1 MRGISARAFALA
13 AAAGILVIACST
25 TGTPSGGGGTGPD
38 QGKPF
43 VFASTQ
49 FSPVTEQENMRKKI
63 LAAYQGASVDFVTDQ
78 EAVIIDRISAEGKAG
93 ALNNTPGQI
102 GLAGLENG
110 QFSALASV
118 GAFDDITK
126 IADKHKD
133 QKIPQDMLT
142 LGKFGGNTQIYIPW
156 MQATYFMVASKQ
168 ALQYL
173 PSGGDVNALTYQQLI
188 AWAKNIFDKTGQ
200 KKFGFPLATDGL
212 IHRLIQGY
220 FYPSYTGGL
229 VTTYKSADAVT
240 MWNDMKELWKYSN
253 PQSSTY
259 ARLQEPLQSGD
270 IWIGIDHVARLIDVL
285 NAKPD
290 DFVAVPAPAG
300 PKGRYYMSVVIG
312 LGIPRTSPNKTGA
325 EGLIDY
331 LLKPETQITT
341 LRENSFFPV
350 VDVKLPSDLKKGLQM
365 EADAVAKQAQAKD
378 AKVVPLPVGLG
389 GKGGEFNK
397 AITDTFVRIVV
408 KNEPVQTVLTD
419 QAAIIQKV
427 MTDVGVK
434 CWGPDAPSAGP
445 CQVK

>member
-1 MRGISARAFALA
+1 MRRSGLRAVAFA
-13 AAAGILVIACST
+13 AAAAILVTACAT
-25 TGTPSGGGGTGPD
+25 TGTPAGGGPSATD

-43 VFASTQ
+43 VFISTQ
-49 FSPVTEQENMRKKI
+49 FTPVTEQENMRKKI
-63 LAAYQGASVDFVTDQ
+63 LAAYQGAPADFVTDQ
-78 EAVIIDRISAEGKAG
+78 EAVILDRISAEMKASG
-93 ALNNTPGQI
+93 QGQI

-110 QFSALASV
+110 QFAALVAA
-118 GAFDDITK
+118 GAFDDISK

-133 QKIPQDMLT
+133 KKIPQDMLT
-142 LGKFGGNTQIYIPW
+142 LGKFGGTAQIYIPW
-156 MQATYFMVASKQ
+156 MQATYFLVASKQ

-173 PSGGDVNALTYQQLI
+173 PSGADVNALTYQQLI
-188 AWAKNIFDKTGQ
+188 AWAKNITDKTGQ

-229 VTTYKSADAVT
+229 VTTYKSADAAT
-240 MWNDMKELWKYSN
+240 MWNDLKELWKYAN
-253 PQSSTY
+253 PQSTTY

-270 IWIGIDHVARLIDVL
+270 IWVGIDHAARLIDVL
-285 NAKPD
+285 KAKPD

-312 LGIPRTSPNKTGA
+312 LAIPKTSPNRAGA
-325 EGLIDY
+325 EALIDH

-350 VDVKLPSDLKKGLQM
+350 IDVKLPDELNKGLKL
-365 EADAVAKQAQAKD
+365 EADAVAKQASAKD

-389 GKGGEFNK
+389 AKGGEFNK
-397 AITDTFVRIVV
+397 AITDTLVRILVR
-408 KNEPVQTVLTD
+408 NEAVQTVLSE
-419 QAAIIQKV
+419 QAGIIQKI
-427 MTDVGVK
+427 MTDANVK
-434 CWGPDAPSAGP
+434 CWGPDGSSSGP